1 MLKGIAVRAL
11 AVFAFFSVICGVVYT
26 LVITGIAQAVFP
38 YQANGSIIEVD
49 GKQYGSELIGQ
60 QFNDMDHM
68 WGRIQNLSVVES
80 PDGELAVYS
89 GASNKTPASDYTD
102 EETVEAFGESFED
115 AVAARVEMIKE
126 ANPDAD
132 MDKVPVDLVT
142 GSGSGLDPHI
152 SLAAAEYQIPRLVET
167 TGKSE
172 DEIRTIIEAA
182 TTHKLLG
189 VFGEDVVNVL
199 EVNLMLEG
207 ILDC

>member
-1 MLKGIAVRAL
+1 MLKRIAFRAL
-11 AVFAFFSVICGVVYT
+11 VVFAFLALVCGFLYT
-26 LVITGIAQAVFP
+26 MAITGIAQIVFP

-49 GKQYGSELIGQ
+49 GVKYGSELIGQ

-68 WGRIQNLSVVES
+68 WGRIQNPSVVETS
-80 PDGELAVYS
+80 DGGLAIYS
-89 GASNKTPASDYTD
+89 GAFNKTPASDYQD
-102 EETVEAFGESFED
+102 KETVESFGESYED
-115 AVAARVEMIKE
+115 VVAERVAMIRE
-126 ANPDAD
+126 ANPDAET
-132 MDKVPVDLVT
+132 DKIPVDLVT

-172 DEIRTIIEAA
+172 EEIRQIVDKA

-207 ILDC
+207 ILDY

>member
-49 GKQYGSELIGQ
+49 GTQYGS
-60 QFNDMDHM
+60 MDHM

-142 GSGSGLDPHI
+142 SSGSGLDPHI
-152 SLAAAEYQIPRLVET
+152 SLAAAEYQIPRLAET